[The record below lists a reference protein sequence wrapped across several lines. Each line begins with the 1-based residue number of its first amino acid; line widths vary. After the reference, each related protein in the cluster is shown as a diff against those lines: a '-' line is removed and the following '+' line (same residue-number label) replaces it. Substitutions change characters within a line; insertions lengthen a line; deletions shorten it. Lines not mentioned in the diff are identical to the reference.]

1 MTIRKRLNLET
12 EKVEKMDEEED
23 SLERLAKRIIRINI
37 KTDGDD
43 YLNKI
48 KNHLFAYLCFAIF
61 YTGAKG

>member
-43 YLNKI
+43 YLNK
-48 KNHLFAYLCFAIF
+48 KND
-61 YTGAKG
+61 K